1 VSEDEARITIN
12 SSADIVTARGLGREM
27 AINIG
32 FSVVDQTKITTA
44 ISELARN
51 IVTYAG
57 KGRVTIKK
65 IRRDEDGKQGIEVK
79 CTDKGPGIENVELA
93 LKGGYSTSG
102 SLGLGL
108 SGAKKLMDEFEIK
121 SKPGKGTTVVIRKWV
136 R

>member
-1 VSEDEARITIN
+1 MQRVTIN
-12 SSADIVTARGLGREM
+12 SSADIITARGLVREAAM
-27 AINIG
+27 KLG
-32 FSVVDQTKITTA
+32 FSVVDQTRITTA

-65 IRRDEDGKQGIEVK
+65 VHDERSGKDGIEVICK
-79 CTDKGPGIENVELA
+79 DNGPGIENIELA

-108 SGAKKLMDEFEIK
+108 SGAKRLVDEFEIK
-121 SKPGKGTTVVIRKWV
+121 SKPGKGTTVTIKKWL